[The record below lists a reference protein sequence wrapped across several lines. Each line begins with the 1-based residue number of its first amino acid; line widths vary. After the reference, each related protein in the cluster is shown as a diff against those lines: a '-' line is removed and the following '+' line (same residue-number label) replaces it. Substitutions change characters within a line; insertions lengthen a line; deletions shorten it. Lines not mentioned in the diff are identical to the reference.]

1 MPGKTHCGR
10 KDWFWL
16 IVPEGSVCW
25 IGKAWQTQQLTTWQ
39 SRKQEAGMEWWGG
52 GYWPFFPYP
61 LSACIPPVLPALE
74 MVKWVTPS
82 RLILWKRPQ
91 RQVCS
96 DVLMILSQPPWPWR
110 WPITWVTLE
119 MEPQPL
125 PRLGSLLTLN
135 HATSPWTHS
144 QQSAIL
150 RVTAFISRL
159 HTQTPF
165 KISTKYTN
173 LVKI

>member
-1 MPGKTHCGR
+1 MEGR
-10 KDWFWL
+10 TDF
-16 IVPEGSVCW
+16 GSQFQRGQSAGL
-25 IGKAWQTQQLTTWQ
+25 GKAWRTQQLTTWQ
-39 SRKQEAGMEWWGG
+39 SRKQGAGTEWWGG

-74 MVKWVTPS
+74 MVKCVIPS
-82 RLILWKRPQ
+82 RLILWKCPQ

-125 PRLGSLLTLN
+125 HRCLLTLN

-150 RVTAFISRL
+150 SVRTSHTNTISN
-159 HTQTPF
+159 QC
-165 KISTKYTN
+165 
-173 LVKI
+173 